1 MRKYEL
7 AVMTDASFTKSE
19 QDGIVADIK
28 KEIEKVG
35 GKPDKEEVFGK
46 KELSYRVKKQS
57 EGLFLIFPFEAPPDK
72 IRELEQKLR
81 LKETVFRHLL
91 LASEK

>member
-7 AVMTDASFTKSE
+7 AVITDASFTKSE
-19 QDGIVADIK
+19 QDGVLADIK

-35 GKPDKEEVFGK
+35 GKPDKEQVWGK
-46 KELSYRVKKQS
+46 KELSYPVKKQA

-72 IRELEQKLR
+72 IRELESKLKF
-81 LKETVFRHLL
+81 KETVFRHLL
-91 LASEK
+91 IVSE